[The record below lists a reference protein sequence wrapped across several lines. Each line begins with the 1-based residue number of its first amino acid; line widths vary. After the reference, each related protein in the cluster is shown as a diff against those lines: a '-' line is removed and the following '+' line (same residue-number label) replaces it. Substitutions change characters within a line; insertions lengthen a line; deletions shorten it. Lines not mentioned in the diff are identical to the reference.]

1 MVPDLARLGEG
12 TMLDFLALAQQCA
25 PTVAPQTMAAL
36 IQVESRFRPYAIG
49 VVGGRLERQ
58 PTTREEAISTAK
70 ALADGG
76 WNFSMGIAQVN
87 RYNLSPY
94 NLDYQSVFDPC
105 ANLRA
110 GSKILEDCYTRA
122 KRTIASDQAA
132 LNAAISCYYSGN
144 FYRGKKADKLG
155 EPSYVQKVLAQAD
168 VVPPPIRVVPAV
180 KGSEAN
186 PPQYDKAASPAT
198 AVTAPAAPATV
209 APNEVQAPPASVEA
223 IKSLPP
229 PDNTPILVDRKQR
242 PQAQPAQEDAQPDP
256 NTPVQLRP
264 ANADESNA
272 SHERPFVGQRRE
284 RSQTP
289 VF

>member
-1 MVPDLARLGEG
+1 
-12 TMLDFLALAQQCA
+12 MLDFLALAQQCA

-36 IQVESRFRPYAIG
+36 VHVESRFNPYAIG

-58 PTTREEAISTAK
+58 PTTQEEAVSTAK

-94 NLDYQSVFDPC
+94 KLDYRTVFEPC

-110 GSKILEDCYTRA
+110 GSQILEDCYTRA
-122 KRTIASDQAA
+122 KRKISDDQAA
-132 LNAAISCYYSGN
+132 LGAAISCYYSGN
-144 FYRGKKADKLG
+144 FSRGYKPDKVG
-155 EPSYVQKVLAQAD
+155 KPSYVQKVLAQAE
-168 VVPPPIRVVPAV
+168 VTPPPIRVVPAI

-186 PPQYDKAASPAT
+186 PPQYDKAAPEISAAASEAPV
-198 AVTAPAAPATV
+198 AVSAEQNA
-209 APNEVQAPPASVEA
+209 VEA
-223 IKSLPP
+223 EPVSIDAVKAMPP
-229 PDNTPILVDRKQR
+229 PDHTPILVNRQQR
-242 PQAQPAQEDAQPDP
+242 PKAVAQDDVLADRNAPVHLRTADTSEADTAPETQA
-256 NTPVQLRP
+256 T
-264 ANADESNA
+264 
-272 SHERPFVGQRRE
+272 GQRRV

>member
-1 MVPDLARLGEG
+1 MWYYGSRSCPTRRRNHVGL
-12 TMLDFLALAQQCA
+12 LALAQQCA

-144 FYRGKKADKLG
+144 FYRGKRPTSW
-155 EPSYVQKVLAQAD
+155 EN
-168 VVPPPIRVVPAV
+168 PAMCRRYLH
-180 KGSEAN
+180 K
-186 PPQYDKAASPAT
+186 PT
-198 AVTAPAAPATV
+198 
-209 APNEVQAPPASVEA
+209 
-223 IKSLPP
+223 LCR
-229 PDNTPILVDRKQR
+229 PDSGCPCC
-242 PQAQPAQEDAQPDP
+242 
-256 NTPVQLRP
+256 
-264 ANADESNA
+264 
-272 SHERPFVGQRRE
+272 
-284 RSQTP
+284 
-289 VF
+289 

>member
-1 MVPDLARLGEG
+1 
-12 TMLDFLALAQQCA
+12 MLDFLALAQQCA

-36 IQVESRFRPYAIG
+36 VQVESRFRPYAIG

-122 KRTIASDQAA
+122 KRTIARDHAA
-132 LNAAISCYYSGN
+132 LDAAISCYYSGN
-144 FYRGKKADKLG
+144 FYRGKKAEKLG

-180 KGSEAN
+180 KGSEEN
-186 PPQYDKAASPAT
+186 PPQYDKAASPAMAAT
-198 AVTAPAAPATV
+198 SPAAPA
-209 APNEVQAPPASVEA
+209 ASHEAQPAAVSVEA

-229 PDNTPILVDRKQR
+229 PDNTPILVNRKQR
-242 PQAQPAQEDAQPDP
+242 LQVQPAQDYAQPDP
-256 NTPVQLRP
+256 NAPVQLQP
-264 ANADESNA
+264 ANADEPNA
-272 SHERPFVGQRRE
+272 TRERPPVVPHRE